1 MSMSSIGWEGIAGSF
16 ARIRRYMWLLPM
28 TMVTLA
34 GLFLGREA
42 AARQPILYEGVV
54 RVLFAEPTSPGEGV
68 RSADPNRVVRNQAVV
83 LSSTPVLEDAARR
96 HGGGMTVGA
105 LRGRVVVDTSTESNL
120 MTIRVLDSTPRG
132 AARLADSV
140 LRAYDE
146 RVHGQFS
153 AAAGGTGERL
163 EQRKAALQARLER
176 LVAGQSRE
184 DPEDPALRA
193 EVAAIRGELQRVVAR
208 QLQVATVQNAP
219 GFAIG
224 AGTSAEVSEDPVQ
237 PKPKR
242 SMAIGALLGLA
253 VGTAVAWLLTA
264 GRRIIAAV
272 LNEPT
277 RPFRWFIPLLGLL
290 LVGYMFFSKVFA
302 YLVRVPG
309 TPAFAGEIVLAVG
322 VVECVRARSLVRQLL
337 KASAVLKVL
346 LVLMAVSGVRVLWD
360 FPTYGIDAIRDY
372 SVLYYGVFAFLV
384 ATAAIADPTFIPRM
398 LKWYRRILPW
408 FLLWVPIAIFLARY
422 SPLAAI
428 NIPGSTTAIN
438 TFKGSDYAIMTTMGM
453 VFLWTGLGRDPEAEP
468 GWRSSSQLTV
478 LGVFSLLVLGSQG
491 RATLLMIPVVFGTA
505 LYFLPNNGRR
515 RIVLTLLGGVA
526 LVLVPIL
533 LLNLQ
538 IQLGARDLSLQQ
550 VGENVASIVS
560 RNPQRDEATTGLQG
574 TVKWRQ
580 DLFGRVL
587 QNTLTSDQAL
597 TGRGFGP
604 ILSYDFLEPEP
615 QTPGSASPPPLR
627 SAHNSH
633 ITLLVRAGL
642 LGFGLWVLLWV
653 LWFRDVG
660 RAARLARQGPS
671 NSAGGVAVWLLAG
684 VVGLLFMSF
693 NDPTLETPQGAI
705 WLWSMVGLAVA
716 QGFTA
721 RLADDG
727 SGVERPTREAPRAIV
742 PS

>member
-28 TMVTLA
+28 TMATLA
-34 GLFLGREA
+34 GLLLGHEA

-54 RVLFAEPTSPGEGV
+54 RVLPAEPTSPGEGV
-68 RSADPNRVVRNQAVV
+68 RSADPNRMARNQAAL
-83 LSSTPVLEDAARR
+83 LSSTSVLKDAARR
-96 HGGGMTVGA
+96 YGGGMAVGV
-105 LRGRVVVDTSTESNL
+105 LRRRVVVHTSLRSNL
-120 MTIRVLDSTPRG
+120 MTVRVLDPTPQG
-132 AARLADSV
+132 AARLANSV

-146 RVHGQFS
+146 RVHGQIS
-153 AAAGGTGERL
+153 ADAGGTGERL
-163 EQRKAALQARLER
+163 ERQKAALQARLDR

-184 DPEDPALRA
+184 GPEDLALRA
-193 EVAAIRGELQRVVAR
+193 EVAAIRGQLQQVVAR
-208 QLQVATVQNAP
+208 QLQVATVQDSP
-219 GFAIG
+219 GLAIG
-224 AGTSAEVSEDPVQ
+224 TGTSVEVSEDPVQ
-237 PKPKR
+237 PNPKR
-242 SMAIGALLGLA
+242 TMAIGALRGLA

-264 GRRIIAAV
+264 GRRIIPAV
-272 LNEPT
+272 LNQPT

-322 VVECVRARSLVRQLL
+322 VIECIRARSLVRQLL
-337 KASAVLKVL
+337 KASALLRVL
-346 LVLMAVSGVRVLWD
+346 LVLMAVSGIRVLWD
-360 FPTYGIDAIRDY
+360 LPTYGMDAIRDY
-372 SVLYYGVFAFLV
+372 SVFYYGVFAFLV
-384 ATAAIADPTFIPRM
+384 ATAAIADPTLMPRM

-422 SPLAAI
+422 RPLGAI
-428 NIPGSTTAIN
+428 NVPGSTTAIN

-453 VFLWTGLGRDPEAEP
+453 VFLWTGLGRDPDAEP
-468 GWRSSSQLTV
+468 RWRSSSQLTV
-478 LGVFSLLVLGSQG
+478 LGVLSLLVLASQG
-491 RATLLMIPVVFGTA
+491 RATLLMIPVVFGAA

-515 RIVLTLLGGVA
+515 RIVVTLLGGVA
-526 LVLVPIL
+526 LVLVPTL
-533 LLNLQ
+533 LFNLQ
-538 IQLGARDLSLQQ
+538 IQLGARSLSLQQ
-550 VGENVASIVS
+550 VGDNVASIVS
-560 RNPQRDEATTGLQG
+560 RNPQRDEAETGLQG
-574 TVKWRQ
+574 TIKWRQ

-587 QNTLTSDQAL
+587 QNSLTSDRAV

-604 ILSYDFLEPEP
+604 ILSYDFLDPET
-615 QTPGSASPPPLR
+615 QTQGSGAPPLR

-633 ITLLVRAGL
+633 ITLLVRTGL

-653 LWFRDVG
+653 IFFRGVG

-693 NDPTLETPQGAI
+693 SDPTLETPQGAI

-721 RLADDG
+721 RFAEDG
-727 SGVERPTREAPRAIV
+727 SGVEQPTHEAPQATLR
-742 PS
+742 S